1 MYLGQLFPID
11 EYKVFGSYTN
21 SQLKLILI
29 CNNTTTEVL
38 GVKETMSSLWAAFVT
53 AVQNPFQ
60 ETGKPIKSR
69 RLDLIVQQIVE
80 KHNNMNQKRRP

>member
-21 SQLKLILI
+21 SQLKLVLI
-29 CNNTTTEVL
+29 CQNTTTDVL
-38 GVKETMSSLWAAFVT
+38 GVKETMAALWAAFVS

-60 ETGKPIKSR
+60 ETGKAIKSR
-69 RLDLIVQQIVE
+69 RLDITVQQIVE
-80 KHNNMNQKRRP
+80 KHNALNQKRRP